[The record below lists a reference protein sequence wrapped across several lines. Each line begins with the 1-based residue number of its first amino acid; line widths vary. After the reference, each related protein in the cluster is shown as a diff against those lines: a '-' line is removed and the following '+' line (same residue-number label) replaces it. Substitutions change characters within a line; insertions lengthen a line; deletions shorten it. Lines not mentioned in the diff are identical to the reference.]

1 MSAPNYSPTS
11 GAGTTSTDAQ
21 GTTYRFNGTTW
32 QQISSGVNA
41 NKQSIPTPKVTTNT
55 VTNTSSSGGGS
66 STNTTSSSGS
76 SAQDIVNSAVS
87 AFTSLVK
94 KVPSYES
101 VNPFAFDEELAKA
114 NATSEYSPY
123 YSRLLSDYTQNVERT
138 KSRSAEDL
146 KTTLDQL
153 SAGKEYYTGVQRR
166 ALDTAT
172 RSTNEGY
179 AGNGLFFSGVRER
192 DIKELQTESGARVGD
207 YMDTYKYNTG
217 QAELGNTRTIENQDT
232 ALSQYSRDNTEAQKA
247 AIAEN
252 VLQRKNEALTEYG
265 IKSKNY
271 ANEFGTYG

>member
-1 MSAPNYSPTS
+1 MATNYQTGGWYDNPATGTNMRWFPS
-11 GAGTTSTDAQ
+11 GWTTGADP
-21 GTTYRFNGTTW
+21 
-32 QQISSGVNA
+32 GV
-41 NKQSIPTPKVTTNT
+41 
-55 VTNTSSSGGGS
+55 G
-66 STNTTSSSGS
+66 SSGS
-76 SAQDIVNSAVS
+76 NNSSPGAMTADSIVKAATAAYTSAV
-87 AFTSLVK
+87 K
-94 KVPSYES
+94 NVPSYES